1 MSWFTFSQ
9 KAAPGEQRRCRQ
21 FVWEV
26 LLGSRRARER
36 YANEGMT
43 GVGKFVAVLL
53 GTPGPSCPTAAL
65 ERGSICL
72 PVDALHQLGVDTGA
86 LTAPTPPSWTRES
99 LLSTQAFRAFR
110 ERAGPAW

>member
-1 MSWFTFSQ
+1 MQNEERLENLNWRQGRKNREWVSWFTFSQ

-26 LLGSRRARER
+26 LLGSRRDGRRKVRARER

-53 GTPGPSCPTAAL
+53 GTPKELCRTA
-65 ERGSICL
+65 R
-72 PVDALHQLGVDTGA
+72 VV
-86 LTAPTPPSWTRES
+86 PPWHWKAEAFIYLLMPFISW
-99 LLSTQAFRAFR
+99 
-110 ERAGPAW
+110 G